1 MNWRLPLAWG
11 VVLSAACA
19 QQLLLERADL
29 PVRFV
34 TAGER
39 FRIVVRSSGLERC
52 YGVGFRLQY
61 APAGMLRFAGW
72 SSGEFEPTGVL
83 VREGPDSGGF
93 AMLDVAAVSLVQPR
107 RNPEVVR
114 LEFVLA
120 PDAPHGASA
129 IFRFLDA
136 WALVEDTLR
145 WLPAGE
151 VAFAIHGVV
160 EVWPGDAN
168 NDGIVD
174 SRDVAVIGRFAR
186 QGITGYRRSPASV
199 EWRPQ
204 PVRAWALPEATYAD
218 CDGNGAVGVRDLA
231 VVLYNYGLQRGSG
244 LLPAPPAEDVVDL
257 PAVRIAL
264 PGDARLVVGIAEG
277 CGAEAPS
284 VRFVGGSG
292 ARCVRV
298 REAAQTTFALE
309 LPQATQQLG
318 ELWLSAMPCQW
329 HAEYLSR
336 EGDWRP
342 LPLEM
347 PSGVGTAESAFG
359 GMLPPGTPVEVYT
372 VLGQRWAVLQ
382 MSAHRRELAELLPAG
397 VYLLVWRTPQ
407 GERHTQW
414 IITDGRGAIGF
425 GRAVRQ
431 Q

>member
-1 MNWRLPLAWG
+1 MNWWLLLAWG
-11 VVLSAACA
+11 LVLSAACA

-29 PVRFV
+29 PVHFV

-39 FRIVVRSSGLERC
+39 FRVAVRTNGLERC

-72 SSGEFEPTGVL
+72 SSEEFEPTGVL

-93 AMLDVAAVSLVQPR
+93 AVLDVAAVSLAQPR

-129 IFRFLDA
+129 LFRFLDA
-136 WALVEDTLR
+136 WALVEDTLG
-145 WLPAGE
+145 WLPVAE
-151 VAFAIHGVV
+151 VAFVIHGVV

-168 NDGIVD
+168 DDGIVD
-174 SRDVAVIGRFAR
+174 SRDVAAVGRFAR

-204 PVRAWALPEATYAD
+204 PVRAWERPEATYAD

-244 LLPAPPAEDVVDL
+244 QLPAPPAEDAVDL

-264 PGDARLVVGIAEG
+264 PGDAQVVVGIAEG

-284 VRFVGGSG
+284 VRFVGSSG
-292 ARCVRV
+292 ARFVRV
-298 REAAQTTFALE
+298 RETAQATFALE
-309 LPQATQQLG
+309 LPQAALLPG
-318 ELWLSAMPCQW
+318 ELWLSAIPCQW

-336 EGDWRP
+336 TGEWRA
-342 LPLEM
+342 LPLEVLSSVDATGNTFGKETL
-347 PSGVGTAESAFG
+347 PGV
-359 GMLPPGTPVEVYT
+359 PVEVYT
-372 VLGQRWAVLQ
+372 VLGQHWATLQ
-382 MSAHRRELAELLPAG
+382 ARSDSSGLAEALPAG
-397 VYLLVWRTPQ
+397 VYLLVWRTPL
-407 GERHTQW
+407 GERYAQW
-414 IITDGRGAIGF
+414 IFTDGRGAIGF

>member
-1 MNWRLPLAWG
+1 MNWQLLLAWG
-11 VVLSAACA
+11 LVLSTACA
-19 QQLLLERADL
+19 QQVLLERADL

-39 FRIVVRSSGLERC
+39 FRLAVRSNGLERC

-83 VREGPDSGGF
+83 VREGPDSGGVGV
-93 AMLDVAAVSLVQPR
+93 LDVATVSLVQPR

-129 IFRFLDA
+129 VFRFLDA
-136 WALVEDTLR
+136 WALLEDTLR
-145 WLPAGE
+145 WLPAAE
-151 VAFAIHGVV
+151 VAFVIHGVL

-168 NDGIVD
+168 DDGIVD
-174 SRDVAVIGRFAR
+174 SRDVAVVGRFAR
-186 QGITGYRRSPASV
+186 QGVTGYRRSPASV

-204 PVRAWALPEATYAD
+204 PVRAWELPEATYAD

-244 LLPAPPAEDVVDL
+244 LLPASPAEDVMDL

-264 PGDARLVVGIAEG
+264 PRDAQVVVGIAEG
-277 CGAEAPS
+277 CGTEAPLVRLVGS
-284 VRFVGGSG
+284 SGARFVGV
-292 ARCVRV
+292 C
-298 REAAQTTFALE
+298 EAAQATFALE
-309 LPQATQQLG
+309 LPQATLQPA
-318 ELWLSAMPCQW
+318 ELWLSAMPCRW
-329 HAEYLSR
+329 HAEYLSYQ
-336 EGDWRP
+336 GDWRP
-342 LPLEM
+342 LSLEVI
-347 PSGVGTAESAFG
+347 SGVGAAEGA
-359 GMLPPGTPVEVYT
+359 LREALLLGTPVEVYT
-372 VLGQRWAVLQ
+372 VLGQRWAPLRV
-382 MSAHRRELAELLPAG
+382 SAHTRGLAELLPAG
-397 VYLLVWRTPQ
+397 VYLLVWRTAQ
-407 GERHTQW
+407 GERHAQW
-414 IITDGRGAIGF
+414 IFTDGRGAIGF